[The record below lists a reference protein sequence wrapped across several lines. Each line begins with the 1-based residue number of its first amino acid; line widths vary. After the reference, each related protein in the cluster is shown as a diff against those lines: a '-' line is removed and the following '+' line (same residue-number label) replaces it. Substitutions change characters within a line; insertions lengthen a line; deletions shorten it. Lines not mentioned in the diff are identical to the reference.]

1 MASSG
6 YLRNSRWVFLR
17 GSVLLAAAVA
27 VLLIALAGT
36 RPLQYLENGAY
47 DVRVAWSARRESA
60 NRSIV
65 IIDVDD
71 ASYDAL
77 KEKLGHF
84 PWTRRIWTELI
95 RYVAQGQPRALAFD
109 AAYGGREN
117 NSDPAA
123 AQAIDAEFAQVTGD
137 ARVVVHGYSFS
148 ETTIAVADPAPLAEK
163 RQLLAREAAAVEGTP
178 AGERFLPEQY
188 LLDVPY
194 AQLAQAAAGL
204 GSINASLDFDGKLR
218 AVALQFVYDG
228 RAYRSLPVRVADLAT
243 GAANRGFH
251 LEHSFWTGTWAVR
264 GSQRIPVD
272 ARGRMLLLW
281 HGDAFAYQRI
291 PLWEVICSM
300 YPAQC
305 PADKQN
311 TWRPEFFHDKIVL
324 VGASAAASYD
334 VHPTPFSDIAPGFIG
349 HATAIDNL
357 LAGSAIRPA
366 PGVVLVLLVTAAAL
380 AGTGLVA
387 RYSALSGAALLAAGL
402 LGYAGLNYAAF
413 TRWHLWLP
421 LVAPMLATVV
431 SYGLSGALRFATVG
445 RDLRRTRATLDRY
458 IAPQLVSYVLDNLD
472 QVKLG
477 GDKRELTI
485 LVSDVRNFTT
495 WTEKSDPQQL
505 IVLLN
510 EYLTAM
516 TEVIFKH
523 DGIVDKFIGDG
534 ILAYWGAF
542 TPGKN
547 HALQAARAG
556 VEMMERLKELNA
568 GWKARGFEPIAIGM
582 GINTGEV
589 IFGSLGA
596 GKKAEFTV
604 IGDPVNLASRLEGL
618 NKEFKTSIIVS
629 ESTRERL
636 GGMAQVR
643 PLGGVK
649 VKGKTVETIVY
660 ELQALHDEVV
670 GEAARASD

>member
-1 MASSG
+1 MATSD

-47 DVRVAWSARRESA
+47 DARAAWSARGQKA

-65 IIDVDD
+65 IIDIDD

-84 PWTRRIWTELI
+84 PWTRRVWTELI
-95 RYVAQGQPRALAFD
+95 RYVARGGPRALAFD
-109 AAYGGREN
+109 AAYGGSEN
-117 NSDPAA
+117 NSDAAA
-123 AQAIDAEFAQVTGD
+123 AQAVDADFAKVTGD
-137 ARVVVHGYSFS
+137 ARVVVHGYSFN
-148 ETTIAVADPAPLAEK
+148 ETKVEVADPAPLAQK

-178 AGERFLPEQY
+178 AGERFSPEQY

-194 AQLAQAAAGL
+194 ADLAQAAAGL

-218 AVALQFVYDG
+218 AVDLQFMYGD
-228 RAYRSLPVRVADLAT
+228 RAYRSLAVRVADLAT
-243 GAANRGFH
+243 GAVNSGFH
-251 LEHSFWTGTWAVR
+251 LERSFWTGNWAVR
-264 GSQRIPVD
+264 GSRRIPVD
-272 ARGRMLLLW
+272 GRGRMLLVW

-291 PLWEVICSM
+291 PLWEVICSI
-300 YPAQC
+300 YPSQC
-305 PADKQN
+305 PPDKQN
-311 TWRPEFFHDKIVL
+311 TWRPEFFQNKIVL

-334 VHPTPFSDIAPGFIG
+334 VHPTPFTDIAPGFIG

-357 LAGSAIRPA
+357 LDGEAVRPA
-366 PGVVLVLLVTAAAL
+366 PGVALVLLVAAAAL
-380 AGTGLVA
+380 AGAGLVV
-387 RYSALSGAALLAAGL
+387 RYSASAGAALLVAGL
-402 LGYAGLNYAAF
+402 AAYAGLNYAAF
-413 TRWHLWLP
+413 ARWHLWLP
-421 LVAPMLATVV
+421 LVAPMLATAF
-431 SYGLSGALRFATVG
+431 SYASCGALRFATVG
-445 RDLRRTRATLDRY
+445 RDLRRTRSTLDRY
-458 IAPQLVSYVLDNLD
+458 IAPQLVSYVLDNLH

-495 WTEKSDPQQL
+495 WTEKSDPEQL

-547 HALQAARAG
+547 HALLAARAG
-556 VEMMERLKELNA
+556 VEMIERLKELNA
-568 GWKARGFEPIAIGM
+568 DWKARGFEPIAIGM

-618 NKEFKTSIIVS
+618 NKEFKTRIIVS
-629 ESTRERL
+629 ETTRERL
-636 GGMAQVR
+636 GAMAQVR

-649 VKGKTVETIVY
+649 VKGKTIETVVY
-660 ELQALHDEVV
+660 ELQALHEGSA
-670 GEAARASD
+670 GEAARA